1 MFYALAVFNVFIA
14 AVAQMMLK
22 KSALQKH
29 FSIVG
34 EYFNLWVIGGY
45 FLFVASL
52 VLNVVAMGGG
62 VLLKDIG
69 AIGATSY
76 LFIPILAMICFKEK
90 FNKKQMLAILLIIL
104 GSIIFFL

>member
-45 FLFVASL
+45 FLMGASL